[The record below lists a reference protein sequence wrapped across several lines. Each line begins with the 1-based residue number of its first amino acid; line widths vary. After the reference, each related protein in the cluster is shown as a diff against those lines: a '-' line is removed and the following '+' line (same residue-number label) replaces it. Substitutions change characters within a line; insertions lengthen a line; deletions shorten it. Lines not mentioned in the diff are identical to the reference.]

1 MVSSSVG
8 FPHLEHSSSSSLA
21 INLEENGKRK
31 PYLDKSK
38 LCRVLN
44 NLSKFRGEATVV
56 WLRVLKSS
64 YCFNLAESQ
73 ILQLPP
79 TLIRLYYLCNNSSF
93 KVVCGSVVKSSYT
106 VLIWLMFCLTL
117 NVGSYYIYEILDL
130 CKYKTAYIFENA
142 YANFVMFFYCQKN
155 QNVL

>member
-8 FPHLEHSSSSSLA
+8 FPHLEHSSSLSLA
-21 INLEENGKRK
+21 INLEENSKRK

-38 LCRVLN
+38 LCHVLN

-64 YCFNLAESQ
+64 YGFNLAESQ

-93 KVVCGSVVKSSYT
+93 KVVSGSVVKSSYT

-117 NVGSYYIYEILDL
+117 NVGSYYIYEFLDL
-130 CKYKTAYIFENA
+130 CKYKT
-142 YANFVMFFYCQKN
+142 V
-155 QNVL
+155 